1 MKTLCKKHGKE
12 YMDEQAPKAV
22 VIKRDEDNC
31 ERCEEIKN
39 GVNLQ
44 LFLVHLS
51 DGGYRG
57 EDISEEYVI
66 VAEDFEAARIEAVKL
81 MMGWDFYRGG
91 MIREQGKHVR
101 EVDERGSVT
110 SFWSYWADWEN
121 GEKVQEYVFDSVGAH
136 NEFYG
141 EMTEKELDNFY
152 VRELKIANGY
162 KVTSVNAEKLQDC
175 KVGAE

>member
-39 GVNLQ
+39 GVNLK
-44 LFLVHLS
+44 LFHVTLS
-51 DGGYRG
+51 TGQWY
-57 EDISEEYVI
+57 EENVCDEKVI
-66 VAEDFEAARIEAVKL
+66 VAADLEDARIEAVKL
-81 MMGWDFYRGG
+81 MMGWYFYKGG
-91 MIREQGKHVR
+91 FILEDCGSAQ
-101 EVDERGSVT
+101 EVKYR
-110 SFWSYWADWEN
+110 SYWSKWEN
-121 GEKVQEYVFDSVGAH
+121 GERVKDYVFDSEEDCDAFNAKREGIV
-136 NEFYG
+136 NFSV
-141 EMTEKELDNFY
+141 KEL
-152 VRELKIANGY
+152 EIENGY

>member
-31 ERCEEIKN
+31 ERCEEIRN

-44 LFLVHLS
+44 LFLVYLS
-51 DGGYRG
+51 DGGSYS
-57 EDISEEYVI
+57 EDVSEQKVI
-66 VAEDFEAARIEAVKL
+66 VAADFEAARVEALKL
-81 MMGWDFYRGG
+81 MMAWDSYKGG
-91 MIREQGKHVR
+91 VIREQGKHIR
-101 EVDERGSVT
+101 EVDGRGSVI

-121 GEKVQEYVFDSVGAH
+121 GEKAQEYVFDSVEAH
-136 NEFYG
+136 NKFHRELN
-141 EMTEKELDNFY
+141 EKEIANFY
-152 VRELKIANGY
+152 VKDLEIANGY